1 MRVDI
6 KGIGVSYGSFIA
18 LHGID
23 LTVER
28 GSLVTL
34 LGPSG
39 CGKTTLLRSIAGIA
53 RPDKGDILFD
63 GRRMNDVAVERRNI
77 GMVFQTYALFPH
89 MTIFRNLAF
98 GLEMRSVPKPKIRE
112 RVMRALE
119 LVELQHLAE
128 RYPRQLSGGQQ
139 QRVALA
145 RAVVI
150 EPDVLLF
157 DEPLSNLD
165 AKLRESLREDLKALQ
180 RKLGITSI
188 YVTHDQSEAMALADH
203 IVVMRGGRIV
213 EQGAP
218 QTLYRRPRERYV
230 AEFLGHT
237 NVVAAAPVSHGRVRL
252 PWGAE
257 RPLDETLDR
266 DSSSEVSVSLRPED
280 IRIVPADQAPGGE
293 GTGTVRDVTFLGSH
307 VQYRVSIADLVV
319 RVQATGEGHAVLSP
333 GAEVGLIA
341 PEIVHALID
350 TKSDV
355 AGPGG
360 GHVA

>member
-6 KGIGVSYGSFIA
+6 KGLSVSYGDFVA

-23 LTVER
+23 LAVER
-28 GSLVTL
+28 GTLVTL

-98 GLEMRSVPKPKIRE
+98 GLEMRSVPKSQIHQ

-180 RKLGITSI
+180 RKLGITSV

-213 EQGAP
+213 EQGDP

-237 NVVAAAPVSHGRVRL
+237 NVVTAAPASPDRVRL

-257 RPLDETLDR
+257 RPLDEPVGAALSR
-266 DSSSEVSVSLRPED
+266 DISVSLRPED
-280 IRIVPADQAPGGE
+280 VRIVSANEVAGGE
-293 GTGTVRDVTFLGSH
+293 RTGTIRDVTFLGSH
-307 VQYRVSIADLVV
+307 VQYRVSIADLLL
-319 RVQATGEGHAVLSP
+319 RVQVTGEGHALLAP
-333 GAEVGLIA
+333 GAKVGLLA
-341 PEIVHALID
+341 PDVVHALVD
-350 TKSDV
+350 TSE
-355 AGPGG
+355 ASGSGG
-360 GHVA
+360 AHVA

>member
-1 MRVDI
+1 
-6 KGIGVSYGSFIA
+6 
-18 LHGID
+18 
-23 LTVER
+23 
-28 GSLVTL
+28 VTL

-53 RPDKGDILFD
+53 RPDRGDILFD
-63 GRRMNDVAVERRNI
+63 GRRMNDVAVERRNV

-98 GLEMRSVPKPKIRE
+98 GLEMRSLPMPKIRE

-119 LVELQHLAE
+119 LVELQHLAD

-180 RKLGITSI
+180 RKLGITSV

-218 QTLYRRPRERYV
+218 QILYRRPRERYV

-237 NVVAAAPVSHGRVRL
+237 NVVTAVPVARGKVRL

-257 RPLDETLDR
+257 RPLDEPLDEG
-266 DSSSEVSVSLRPED
+266 SSREITVSLRPED
-280 IRIVPADQAPGGE
+280 IRIVPAGEACDGE
-293 GTGTVRDVTFLGSH
+293 GTGTVQDVTFLGSH
-307 VQYRVSIADLVV
+307 VQYRVSIGDLVL
-319 RVQATGEGHAVLSP
+319 RVQATGEGHALLTP

-350 TKSDV
+350 TKPE
-355 AGPGG
+355 AARPGVE
-360 GHVA
+360 HVA